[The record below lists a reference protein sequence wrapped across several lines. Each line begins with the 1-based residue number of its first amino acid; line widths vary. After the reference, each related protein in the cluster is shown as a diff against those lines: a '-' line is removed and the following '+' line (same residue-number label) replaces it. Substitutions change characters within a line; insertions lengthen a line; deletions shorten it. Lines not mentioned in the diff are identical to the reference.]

1 MVLQILQ
8 EYLAHF
14 EDTATAAG
22 ETCSIHNC
30 PIAKALQWKTGEE
43 WNAGVTLVWHRHD
56 PHGMTTWLQ
65 AELTHFVQLVDNE
78 YALYGHDTVTV
89 EQAQYFLEQAL
100 GEQ

>member
-1 MVLQILQ
+1 MIVQILQ

-14 EDTATAAG
+14 EDKTAQAG

-43 WNAGVTLVWHRHD
+43 WHTGVTLVWHRHD
-56 PHGMTTWLQ
+56 PYGTIAWLQ
-65 AELTHFVQLVDNE
+65 SELTMFIQLVDNE

-89 EQAQYFLEQAL
+89 EQAQDFLKQAL